1 MSYKSIKHLRFETSQ
16 KPLWEG
22 LGGLLFLLCFVL
34 PCSAQSHLWTPESES
49 TDTRISFNGDE
60 VEMWAPKGLTLW
72 YNKPVSGDCTIEYD
86 ACAVYEEGND
96 SEWNRVSDLNCFW
109 KASDPEHPSDI
120 LYNKEWRSG
129 IFLNCYSLQLYY
141 LGYGGNYN
149 STTRFRRYDGNKSA
163 VDEASL
169 RPKILTEYTDSKHL
183 IKPNH
188 WYHIRIECKG
198 SNTRYSIDGECI
210 VDFTD
215 DNPLKEGWFGFRTTK
230 SHTKLRRFRVI
241 QPQPPTSTPYNLT
254 TSQPHSAP
262 VPVASAAGSS
272 LSISGK
278 LIPLHWIGDEAPT
291 IATPQTFGVPFA
303 KGEMKPK
310 QLQNAKLSNGTNVAV
325 SPLAYWADG
334 SVKWASV
341 SAVVSPK
348 TPETPETF
356 ETPET
361 PETSETLN
369 SLSLI
374 ATLSDGTTL
383 PYTIDST
390 VVETSNSVRTCTKIC
405 GHVGKFPS
413 ILRVYTYAGSKQ
425 TKLVHTFIYDG
436 DQDKDFIQSLGI
448 QVKVPLKDELYNRH
462 VSFLADGK
470 LWSEPVQPLVGRRL
484 LNGATLSDEDKGEAV
499 QRKQMRGERI
509 PPAESFDQKSQQLLK
524 DWASWNRFRLSQLND
539 MSYTIRKQA
548 KPDCMMVGTFA
559 GKRADGMAFVGDK
572 TNGLIAVMKDFW
584 QSYPSTIEVTDACS
598 ESAKLTLWI
607 WSPEAEAMDL
617 RHYDKEG
624 HGLNASYEDI
634 QEGMSTPQGIARTTE
649 IILVPTN
656 GYCGPDS
663 LLAISRQLTSFPQ
676 LACTPEYLYEK
687 KAFGEWS
694 LPKYDTPLQCQIE
707 NRLDS
712 LLTLYKKNQEDCHW
726 YGFWNYG
733 DFMHTSD
740 PVRNDWLYDVGGFAW
755 DNTELA
761 TNMWLW
767 YSFLRTGH
775 KDVWKMAEAM
785 FRHNSEV
792 DVYHCGPHAG
802 LGTRHNVSHWGC
814 GAKEARISQAWWN
827 RFYYYLTGDE
837 RAGELMEE
845 VLDADQLLYTLDPMR
860 LAQPREQFPCTAPAR
875 LRIGPDW
882 LAYAGNWFA
891 HWERTKDKKYLN
903 KLKAGMKSISD
914 FPSGIFTG
922 PKALGYDP
930 ATGVISW
937 EGDPQM
943 MNTNHLLPIMG
954 GFEFVN
960 ELEAA
965 LSDKNWHQT
974 WLSFCENY
982 RENAQKISKNNF
994 RISRL
999 SAYAFKHTGNQKYLD
1014 SALEQMLLNRMTEFK
1029 RLSTN
1034 DAATWSLDAIYL
1046 LSVMK

>member
-1 MSYKSIKHLRFETSQ
+1 MKKSLS
-16 KPLWEG
+16 
-22 LGGLLFLLCFVL
+22 LLITLFCYISVH
-34 PCSAQSHLWTPESES
+34 AQSTLWTPESES
-49 TDTRISFNGDE
+49 PDTRISYNGNE

-72 YNKPVSGDCTIEYD
+72 YNKPLSGDCTIEYD
-86 ACAVYEEGND
+86 ACVVFEEGND

-109 KASDPEHPSDI
+109 KASDPDHPSDI
-120 LYNKEWRSG
+120 FHNKNWRSG

-149 STTRFRRYDGNKSA
+149 STTRFRRYDGNKA
-163 VDEASL
+163 AIDDASL
-169 RPKILTEYTDSKHL
+169 RPKILTEYTDNKHL
-183 IKPNH
+183 ITPNH
-188 WYHIRIECKG
+188 WYHIKIECKG
-198 SNTRYSIDGECI
+198 NNTRYSIDGECV
-210 VDFTD
+210 VDFKD
-215 DNPLKEGWFGFRTTK
+215 NNPLTKGWFGFRTTK
-230 SHTKLRRFRVI
+230 SHTKLRNFR
-241 QPQPPTSTPYNLT
+241 
-254 TSQPHSAP
+254 TSQSESSSHSSASAP
-262 VPVASAAGSS
+262 VPEASALGGLS

-278 LIPLHWIGDEAPT
+278 NIPLHWLGDEAPT
-291 IATPQTFGVPFA
+291 METPQTFGVPFA
-303 KGEMKPK
+303 KGEMKVK
-310 QLQNAKLSNGTNVAV
+310 NLKDAKLSNGTKAAV

-341 SAVVSPK
+341 SAVISPESLEIPDNPK
-348 TPETPETF
+348 KREIPDNPKNPESPLS
-356 ETPET
+356 PAI
-361 PETSETLN
+361 SE

-405 GHVGKFPS
+405 GHIGKFPS
-413 ILRVYTYAGSKQ
+413 ILRVYNYAGSKQ

-448 QVKVPLKDELYNRH
+448 QVKVSLKDELYNRH
-462 VSFLADGK
+462 VAFLADGK

-484 LNGATLSDEDKGEAV
+484 LNGATLGDEDKGEAV
-499 QRKQMRGERI
+499 QCKQMRGERI
-509 PPAESFDQKSQQLLK
+509 PPAASFDQKSQQLLK
-524 DWASWNRFRLSQLND
+524 DWASWNRYRLSQLND

-559 GKRADGMAFVGDK
+559 GKRAEGMAFVGDK

-584 QSYPSTIEVTDACS
+584 QSYPSTLEITDACS
-598 ESAKLTLWI
+598 DTATLTLWI

-649 IILVPTN
+649 IILLPTD

-676 LACTPEYLYEK
+676 LACTPEYLHEK

-694 LPKYDTPLQCQIE
+694 LPKYDTPQQCQIE
-707 NRLDS
+707 GRLTD
-712 LLTLYKKNQEDCHW
+712 LLELYKKNQEECHW

-740 PVRNDWLYDVGGFAW
+740 PVRQNWLYDVGGFAW

-761 TNMWLW
+761 TNAWLW
-767 YSFLRTGH
+767 YSFLRTGR

-903 KLKAGMKSISD
+903 KIKTGMKSISD
-914 FPSGIFTG
+914 FPNGIYTG

-965 LSDKNWHQT
+965 LSDKKWHQT

-982 RENAQKISKNNF
+982 RENALKISKNTF

-999 SAYAFKHTGNQKYLD
+999 SAYAYKHTGDQKYLD

>member
-1 MSYKSIKHLRFETSQ
+1 MNKFLS
-16 KPLWEG
+16 
-22 LGGLLFLLCFVL
+22 LLILLCSFMSL
-34 PCSAQSHLWTPESES
+34 DAQDKLWTPEAES
-49 TDTRISFNGDE
+49 TDTRISFNGNE
-60 VEMWAPKGLTLW
+60 VEMWSPKGLTLW
-72 YNKPVSGDCTIEYD
+72 YNTPISGDCTIDYD
-86 ACAVYEEGND
+86 ACVVYEEGNN
-96 SEWNRVSDLNCFW
+96 SEWNRLSDLNCFW
-109 KASDPEHPSDI
+109 KASDPENLSDI
-120 LYNKEWRSG
+120 FYNKDKRSG
-129 IFLNCYSLQLYY
+129 VFMNCYSLQLYY

-149 STTRFRRYDGNKSA
+149 STTRFRRYDGNKA
-163 VDEASL
+163 AIEDASI
-169 RPKILTEYTDSKHL
+169 RPKILTEYTDAKHL
-183 IKPNH
+183 LQPNH
-188 WYHIRIECKG
+188 WYHVRIECKG
-198 SNTRYSIDGECI
+198 NNTRYFMDGECV

-230 SHTKLRRFRVI
+230 SHTKLRNFRVS
-241 QPQPPTSTPYNLT
+241 QSLAPVTSTAGASLT
-254 TSQPHSAP
+254 
-262 VPVASAAGSS
+262 
-272 LSISGK
+272 ISGK
-278 LIPLHWIGDEAPT
+278 SIPLRWIGDETPT
-291 IATPQTFGVPFA
+291 IESPQTFGVPFA
-303 KGEMKPK
+303 KGEIQPK
-310 QLQNAKLSNGTNVAV
+310 QLKDATLVFSQQISKSSNSQIVNPSA

-341 SAVVSPK
+341 SAVVPSVSN
-348 TPETPETF
+348 
-356 ETPET
+356 
-361 PETSETLN
+361 SELAFPATTDLQFN
-369 SLSLI
+369 GKDSAFYEAPTI
-374 ATLSDGTTL
+374 VATLKDGTKL
-383 PYTIDST
+383 PYTIDKT
-390 VVETSNSVRTCTKIC
+390 ILETSDDIRTCTKIS
-405 GHVGKFPS
+405 GHIGKFPS
-413 ILRVYTYAGSKQ
+413 ILRIYHYEGSAQMKI
-425 TKLVHTFIYDG
+425 VHTFIYDG
-436 DQDKDFIQSLGI
+436 DEEKDFIQSLGI
-448 QVKVPLKDELYNRH
+448 QLKVPMKDELYNRH
-462 VSFLADGK
+462 VAFLADGK

-484 LNGATLSDEDKGEAV
+484 LNGAALGDEDRGEAV

-509 PPAESFDQKSQQLLK
+509 PPADSFDDKSQQLLK

-584 QSYPSTIEVTDACS
+584 QSYPSSFEITEACS
-598 ESAKLTLWI
+598 DTAKLTLWL
-607 WSPEAEAMDL
+607 WSPEAEVMDL
-617 RHYDKEG
+617 RHYDKEA
-624 HGLNASYEDI
+624 HGLNSSYEDV
-634 QEGMSTPQGIARTTE
+634 QEGMSTPRGIARTSE
-649 IILVPTN
+649 ILLVPTN

-663 LLAISRQLTSFPQ
+663 LLAISRQLASFPQ
-676 LACTPEYLYEK
+676 LACTPEYLHEK

-694 LPKYDTPLQCQIE
+694 LPRYDTQQMCQIE
-707 NRLDS
+707 SRLDS
-712 LLTLYKKNQEDCHW
+712 LLTLYKKNQDDCHW

-740 PVRNDWLYDVGGFAW
+740 PVRQNWLYDVGGFAW

-767 YSFLRTGH
+767 YSFLRTGR
-775 KDVWKMAEAM
+775 KDVWQMAEAM

-792 DVYHCGPHAG
+792 DVYHLGPHAG

-882 LAYAGNWFA
+882 LAYAGNWFV
-891 HWERTKDKKYLN
+891 HWERTRDKKYLN
-903 KLKAGMKSISD
+903 KIKTGMKCISN
-914 FPSGIFTG
+914 FPNGIFTG

-937 EGDPQM
+937 EGDQKM

-965 LSDKNWHQT
+965 ISDKKWHNT
-974 WLSFCENY
+974 WLSFCKDY
-982 RENAQKISKNNF
+982 RENAIKISRNNF

-999 SAYAFKHTGNQKYLD
+999 AAYAYKYTGEQRYLD
-1014 SALEQMLLNRMTEFK
+1014 SALEQMLLNRMTEYK

>member
-1 MSYKSIKHLRFETSQ
+1 
-16 KPLWEG
+16 
-22 LGGLLFLLCFVL
+22 
-34 PCSAQSHLWTPESES
+34 
-49 TDTRISFNGDE
+49 
-60 VEMWAPKGLTLW
+60 MWAPKGLTLW
-72 YNKPVSGDCTIEYD
+72 YNKSISGDCTIDYD
-86 ACAVYEEGND
+86 AYVVYEEGNEI
-96 SEWNRVSDLNCFW
+96 EWNRLSDLNCFW

-120 LYNKEWRSG
+120 FHNKEWRKG
-129 IFLNCYSLQLYY
+129 IFLNSYSLQLYY

-149 STTRFRRYDGNKSA
+149 STTRFRRYDGNKA
-163 VDEASL
+163 AIEEASL

-183 IKPNH
+183 LKANH

-198 SNTRYSIDGECI
+198 NNTRYSIDGECI

-215 DNPLKEGWFGFRTTK
+215 DNPLREGWFGFRTTK
-230 SHTKLRRFRVI
+230 SHTKLRRFHVS
-241 QPQPPTSTPYNLT
+241 QPQASVVSSSQNLSISN
-254 TSQPHSAP
+254 SQN
-262 VPVASAAGSS
+262 

-278 LIPLHWIGDEAPT
+278 NIPLHWIGDEAPL
-291 IATPQTFGVPFA
+291 IETPQTFGVPFA
-303 KGEMKPK
+303 QGEMKPK
-310 QLQNAKLSNGTNVAV
+310 MLKDATLVFSQQGRQAPNIHHTSKIINASV

-341 SAVVSPK
+341 SAVVPVASD
-348 TPETPETF
+348 
-356 ETPET
+356 
-361 PETSETLN
+361 SEICNLN
-369 SLSLI
+369 SDFTEPPTI
-374 ATLSDGTTL
+374 VATLKDGTTL
-383 PYTIDST
+383 PYTIDKT
-390 VVETSNSVRTCTKIC
+390 ILETSDDIRTCTKIS
-405 GHVGKFPS
+405 GHIGKFPS
-413 ILRVYTYAGSKQ
+413 ILRIYHYEGSAQMKI
-425 TKLVHTFIYDG
+425 VHTFIYDG
-436 DQDKDFIQSLGI
+436 DEEKDFIQSLGI
-448 QVKVPLKDELYNRH
+448 QLKVPMKDELYNRH
-462 VSFLADGK
+462 VAFLADGK

-484 LNGATLSDEDKGEAV
+484 LNGAALGDEDRGEAV

-509 PPAESFDQKSQQLLK
+509 PPADSFDDKSQQLLK
-524 DWASWNRFRLSQLND
+524 DWASWNCFRLSQLND

-584 QSYPSTIEVTDACS
+584 QSYPSSFEITEACS
-598 ESAKLTLWI
+598 DTAKLTLWL
-607 WSPEAEAMDL
+607 WSPEAEVMDL
-617 RHYDKEG
+617 RHYDKEA
-624 HGLNASYEDI
+624 HGLNSSYEDV
-634 QEGMSTPQGIARTTE
+634 QEGMSTPRGIARTSE

-663 LLAISRQLTSFPQ
+663 LLAISRQLASFPQ
-676 LACTPEYLYEK
+676 LACTPEYLHEK

-694 LPKYDTPLQCQIE
+694 LPRYDTQQMCQIE
-707 NRLDS
+707 SRLDS
-712 LLTLYKKNQEDCHW
+712 LLTLYKHNQHDCHW

-740 PVRNDWLYDVGGFAW
+740 PVRQNWLYDVGGFAW

-767 YSFLRTGH
+767 YSFLRTGR
-775 KDVWKMAEAM
+775 KDVWQMAEAM

-792 DVYHCGPHAG
+792 DVYHLGPHAG

-827 RFYYYLTGDE
+827 RFYYYLTADE

-891 HWERTKDKKYLN
+891 HWERTRDQKYLD
-903 KLKAGMKSISD
+903 KIKTGMKCISN
-914 FPSGIFTG
+914 FPNGIFTG

-937 EGDPQM
+937 EGDQKM

-965 LSDKNWHQT
+965 ISDKKWHNT
-974 WLSFCENY
+974 WLSFCKDY
-982 RENAQKISKNNF
+982 RENAIKISRNNF

-999 SAYAFKHTGNQKYLD
+999 AAYAYKYTGEQRYLD
-1014 SALEQMLLNRMTEFK
+1014 SALEQMLLNRMTEYK